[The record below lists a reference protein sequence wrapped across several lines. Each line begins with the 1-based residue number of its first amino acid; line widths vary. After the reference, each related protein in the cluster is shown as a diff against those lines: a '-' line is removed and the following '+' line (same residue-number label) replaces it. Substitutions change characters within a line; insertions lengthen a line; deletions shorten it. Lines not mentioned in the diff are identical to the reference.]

1 MTDSKQRW
9 IVRLDGADLPPK
21 ERVGGKAWSIAH
33 MLALGLD
40 VPPAFVITTEA
51 HAAFL
56 AEGRFPE
63 GLENELGS
71 SLAWLESRTGRRFGE
86 GPRPLLVSVRSG
98 AAVSMPGMM
107 DTVLNLGMTDGTE
120 AALAI
125 ECKDANFAQDS
136 HLRFLQLY
144 ADIVLKAELA
154 DASRGKTPVQLRQAI
169 RDVTGTEL
177 PQNAMEQLHGA
188 VEAVFRSWDSRRAR
202 RYREHHGIPH
212 TLGTAVTVQ
221 AMVFGN
227 LDRHSGTGVL
237 FSRNP
242 LTGEAK
248 PFGEYLRCAQGEDV
262 VSGKFTPEP
271 LAAMAASVPDA
282 HRKLLDAAGVLEQA
296 AAEVQDIEF
305 TVEQGRLFLLQAR
318 NAKLAPRASVESAVA
333 MVREG
338 LIDEATA
345 LQRIS
350 PERIRVLL
358 APRLQEGAA
367 SSASPIATGEG
378 ACPGVGIGIVVTDA
392 DEAERR
398 AAAGEKVVLARPTTS
413 PNDLHGMIAAVAVVT
428 EEGGSTS
435 HSAVVSRALGIP
447 CVVGCGAGR
456 LLPLAGTTVT
466 VDGQTGRI
474 FDGKLEVVTPD
485 ERSDPTLAV
494 LTEWAQKHS
503 PLQVFR
509 HADAPQDDDVVD
521 LTEVSGGI
529 DPDQIASILT
539 RLRPVNGARGGAI
552 ASDNGVRGAVAAGL
566 KFIIAEPVL
575 PPLLAAVQTVA
586 SPQATSTAKKGLQ

>member
-1 MTDSKQRW
+1 
-9 IVRLDGADLPPK
+9 
-21 ERVGGKAWSIAH
+21 
-33 MLALGLD
+33 
-40 VPPAFVITTEA
+40 
-51 HAAFL
+51 
-56 AEGRFPE
+56 
-63 GLENELGS
+63 
-71 SLAWLESRTGRRFGE
+71 
-86 GPRPLLVSVRSG
+86 
-98 AAVSMPGMM
+98 
-107 DTVLNLGMTDGTE
+107 
-120 AALAI
+120 
-125 ECKDANFAQDS
+125 
-136 HLRFLQLY
+136 
-144 ADIVLKAELA
+144 
-154 DASRGKTPVQLRQAI
+154 
-169 RDVTGTEL
+169 
-177 PQNAMEQLHGA
+177 
-188 VEAVFRSWDSRRAR
+188 
-202 RYREHHGIPH
+202 
-212 TLGTAVTVQ
+212 
-221 AMVFGN
+221 
-227 LDRHSGTGVL
+227 
-237 FSRNP
+237 
-242 LTGEAK
+242 
-248 PFGEYLRCAQGEDV
+248 
-262 VSGKFTPEP
+262 
-271 LAAMAASVPDA
+271 
-282 HRKLLDAAGVLEQA
+282 
-296 AAEVQDIEF
+296 
-305 TVEQGRLFLLQAR
+305 
-318 NAKLAPRASVESAVA
+318 

-413 PNDLHGMIAAVAVVT
+413 PNDLHGMIAAVAVIT

-474 FDGKLEVVTPD
+474 FDGELEVVTPD
-485 ERSDPTLAV
+485 EQSDPTLSV
-494 LTEWAQKHS
+494 LTEWAQKQS
-503 PLQVFR
+503 PLRVFR
-509 HADAPQDDDVVD
+509 QADAPRDDDVVD

-529 DPDQIASILT
+529 DPDQIASILK

-552 ASDNGVRGAVAAGL
+552 ASDDGVRGAVAAGL